1 MRESLQKVLDELIV
15 KRYDSIVGVDV
26 SNFYM
31 NEDWYRI
38 IYYFAPPIERELA
51 IEIMEETSSLY
62 RMLGSKKDGDIIVDF
77 KPSEDSDED

>member
-38 IYYFAPPIERELA
+38 IYYFTPPIERELA

-62 RMLGSKKDGDIIVDF
+62 KMIGPKKDGDIIVDF